1 MQQAFLQGYLHKQAG
16 PVNWVQSLWRRLGRW
31 GGTPKDARPVNFG
44 SHQALTPQ
52 APAQAPTP
60 TTPGKNWQEAVQDRQ
75 IATQRALN
83 E

>member
-1 MQQAFLQGYLHKQAG
+1 MQQAFLQGYLSKEAG
-16 PVNWVQSLWRRLGRW
+16 LIDWLRTRGRALGRW
-31 GGTPKDARPVNFG
+31 GGVPKDARPVNFG

-52 APAQAPTP
+52 TPAQVPTP
-60 TTPGKNWQEAVQDRQ
+60 TTPAKDMFETVQDRQ